1 MKNRLHLLL
10 ITLGLTLQGFA
21 ADYPQVVRDSIP
33 GLSDAAPA
41 KRTQARNDLA
51 ARVAEASAPGKE
63 SDRTALSRALAAG
76 ASDASAPQPAR
87 VWFVRMLE
95 QIGHAESAPDLA
107 RLLNDP
113 DAELRDCARRALEI
127 NPDALA
133 GKCLVDALKNATDP
147 RWKSAVIHSLGER
160 REAAA
165 TSLIAQSLQS
175 PATREAAARALG
187 RIAGRDAVQSLW
199 SVFPDPA
206 VSPALLDAANK
217 LAARNDTPAATAIF
231 ERLYREDSA
240 TPVRIAALD
249 GLASIDPAK
258 AQPLVEEAISQ
269 KDARLQNAA
278 IQAAAAHPA
287 ILSSLIPAMDR
298 MAASAKVA
306 MLGVIP
312 AGKCAEAVKLVSDS
326 ETEVRIAALNA
337 LGRIGTPAAVPV
349 LLTAAVS
356 GSTAEQNAATEALNT
371 LVGADTKAGL
381 ESAAAAGDSQKR
393 AIALLAMAAHS
404 YPSAVPMAVE
414 WSTVS
419 KDPVLHKAGL
429 KALRKIGG
437 DSEIE
442 PLARAATSTRA
453 EDVFA
458 VLPMV
463 AERVVNKP
471 AAAQRLI
478 SLARGD
484 EDCLASLG
492 DTLAVLGGP
501 DALAAMVKLGG
512 STKAEIQETALQA
525 LSQWQDFGAAQALL
539 DIAGKPGCSPAMA
552 DNALRG
558 VVNLIKNSEQEAA
571 GSRADMALAAWKLA
585 DNPPRKK
592 LVLSALAAAPSVK
605 SVSILKPLLTDAE
618 VKNEAAAAA
627 VAVARAISRTDRKE
641 AIDLATALRDAAVS
655 PEYTAAV
662 RRLLGER

>member
-1 MKNRLHLLL
+1 
-10 ITLGLTLQGFA
+10 
-21 ADYPQVVRDSIP
+21 
-33 GLSDAAPA
+33 
-41 KRTQARNDLA
+41 
-51 ARVAEASAPGKE
+51 
-63 SDRTALSRALAAG
+63 
-76 ASDASAPQPAR
+76 
-87 VWFVRMLE
+87 
-95 QIGHAESAPDLA
+95 
-107 RLLNDP
+107 
-113 DAELRDCARRALEI
+113 
-127 NPDALA
+127 
-133 GKCLVDALKNATDP
+133 
-147 RWKSAVIHSLGER
+147 
-160 REAAA
+160 
-165 TSLIAQSLQS
+165 
-175 PATREAAARALG
+175 
-187 RIAGRDAVQSLW
+187 
-199 SVFPDPA
+199 
-206 VSPALLDAANK
+206 
-217 LAARNDTPAATAIF
+217 
-231 ERLYREDSA
+231 
-240 TPVRIAALD
+240 
-249 GLASIDPAK
+249 
-258 AQPLVEEAISQ
+258 
-269 KDARLQNAA
+269 
-278 IQAAAAHPA
+278 
-287 ILSSLIPAMDR
+287 
-298 MAASAKVA
+298 
-306 MLGVIP
+306 
-312 AGKCAEAVKLVSDS
+312 
-326 ETEVRIAALNA
+326 
-337 LGRIGTPAAVPV
+337 
-349 LLTAAVS
+349 
-356 GSTAEQNAATEALNT
+356 
-371 LVGADTKAGL
+371 
-381 ESAAAAGDSQKR
+381 
-393 AIALLAMAAHS
+393 
-404 YPSAVPMAVE
+404 
-414 WSTVS
+414 
-419 KDPVLHKAGL
+419 L